1 MDRLYFINDICRSVK
16 FEEYSS
22 SKLVWEDMQHMFDNV
37 IKCYTGEY
45 SKETITQAVEHMRN
59 LFYDLWILYRLSGDD
74 TSEFLDRNQ
83 KLIRSLFFK
92 DETVE
97 NIFNSFKHKVR
108 SYYDTLTAPTLSDLI
123 NIAKPVDVSTEVIT
137 SGDQSVSAS
146 LVDPGTALPMLT
158 KLEQNPQREGIDNFW
173 DLLYQVIQ
181 VLIQREK
188 ICRQAGLKDRALLH
202 DKAKKVFVNVFTNQM
217 KSYVFDDRM
226 RRLKDVLN
234 KYQPKIEKRSSV
246 LGYSTHMM
254 MLNDDE
260 MRVYDTPAL

>member
-16 FEEYSS
+16 YEEYSS

-45 SKETITQAVEHMRN
+45 SKETVTQAVEHMRN
-59 LFYDLWILYRLSGDD
+59 LFYDLWILYRVSGDD

-108 SYYDTLTAPTLSDLI
+108 SYYDTLTASTLSELI
-123 NIAKPVDVSTEVIT
+123 NIAKPIDVSTEVIT
-137 SGDQSVSAS
+137 SGDQSMSAS
-146 LVDPGTALPMLT
+146 LLDPGTVLPMLT

-234 KYQPKIEKRSSV
+234 KYQPKIEERSSV

>member
-1 MDRLYFINDICRSVK
+1 MDRLYFINDICKSVK
-16 FEEYSS
+16 YEEYSS
-22 SKLVWEDMQHMFDNV
+22 SKLVWDDMQHMFDNV
-37 IKCYTGEY
+37 ITCYTGEY

-59 LFYDLWILYRLSGDD
+59 LFYDLWILCRVSEDD

-83 KLIRSLFFK
+83 KVIRSLFFK

-97 NIFNSFKHKVR
+97 NIFKLFKYKVR
-108 SYYDTLTAPTLSDLI
+108 SYYDTLTALTLNDLV

-137 SGDQSVSAS
+137 SSDQGVNAS
-146 LVDPGTALPMLT
+146 TLDPGTVLPTLT
-158 KLEQNPQREGIDNFW
+158 KLEQNPQREGIENFW
-173 DLLYQVIQ
+173 DLLYQVIN

-188 ICRQAGLKDRALLH
+188 ICRQAGLEDRALLH
-202 DKAKKVFVNVFTNQM
+202 DKAKKAFVNIFSNQM
-217 KSYVFDDRM
+217 KPYVFED
-226 RRLKDVLN
+226 RLKRLKEVLN
-234 KYQPKIEKRSSV
+234 KYQPKIEKRSSA